1 MNNYKN
7 LEIYQLAFNLAIKV
21 YRLNVTLPVTALL
34 NQGNRL
40 RWTSLRMK
48 DLIAEGFSGRKGTE
62 ELIRTLTLT
71 ASLNQE
77 VIALLKKIRTHN
89 TANRQV
95 PELIRSYRDL
105 GHKAEAHLAALQGEK
120 SENLIRFP
128 ESYLMDKAG

>member
-1 MNNYKN
+1 MTTYKN
-7 LEIYQLAFNLAIKV
+7 LEIYQMAFNLAIKV

-62 ELIRTLTLT
+62 EIVRTLTII
-71 ASLNQE
+71 ASLNLE
-77 VIALLKKIRTHN
+77 VIGLLKKIRAHN
-89 TANRQV
+89 TSFRQV
-95 PELIRSYRDL
+95 PELIRGYRDL
-105 GHKAEAHLAALQGEK
+105 GQKVESHIAELQ
-120 SENLIRFP
+120 SEQTEYRIRFP